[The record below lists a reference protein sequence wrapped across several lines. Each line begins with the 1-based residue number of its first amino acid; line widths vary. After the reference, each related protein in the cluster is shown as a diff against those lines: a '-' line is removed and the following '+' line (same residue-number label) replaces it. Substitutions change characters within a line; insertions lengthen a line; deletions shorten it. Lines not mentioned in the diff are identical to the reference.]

1 MMAISPAAQ
10 AAQAVLDAY
19 GNAPDLQRNYNV
31 DELERVCVAA
41 AVQEAANQA
50 KPETHIEDI
59 DYAHQLYVDGWR
71 DALET
76 ILSIAAELRK

>member
-1 MMAISPAAQ
+1 MTISP

-19 GNAPDLQRNYNV
+19 GNAPDFQRNYSV

-41 AVQEAANQA
+41 AIQEASNQA
-50 KPETHIEDI
+50 NPEENIEDI

-76 ILSIAAELRK
+76 ILSIAADLRK